1 MFAVP
6 GHLGQFVFGLLNGT
20 PVMLMQGRV
29 HVYEGYPLHQVST
42 INNMVKLLFY
52 EIRDAHFP

>member
-6 GHLGQFVFGLLNGT
+6 GHLGQFVFGMMNNV

-29 HVYEGYPLHQVST
+29 HAYEGYPLHRVST
-42 INNMVKLLFY
+42 ISAIVQ
-52 EIRDAHFP
+52 I

>member
-29 HVYEGYPLHQVST
+29 HVYEGYPLHRVSN